1 MLRMLLLYLFS
12 DLHETEG
19 IGIRREEPCVVQLH
33 SELGTG
39 KNTSTQQEPGG
50 YNNDSLQVGKR

>member
-1 MLRMLLLYLFS
+1 MLCRLYLFS
-12 DLHETEG
+12 DLHEAEG
-19 IGIRREEPCVVQLH
+19 IGIRWEEPCVVQLH

-50 YNNDSLQVGKR
+50 YNNDGLQVGKV